1 MAGRV
6 TLARVAQEA
15 GVSPATVSKVV
26 NGRAGVGA
34 ATRLAVEKAVER
46 AGYVAIAERQRPFR
60 GVGEPLVEVLL
71 ESMHHPYN
79 GTFLDGAS
87 GAVEAASA
95 GLVVRLLHAVV
106 DDDAL
111 AWAQKLA
118 RAGRVGVI
126 EVTAKYSKARAEAL
140 RAVGLPL
147 VLVDPLDE
155 PRTSVYNIGATNWAG
170 GVEATRHLVEL
181 GHRRIAYIGGPP
193 QIACNI
199 ARQHGYMAA
208 LHQADIAF
216 DPGLVLHGSFTFK
229 HGFDAAT
236 QFLSRRPRPTAIFA
250 ACDLAALGVLEAAR
264 RLRISVPEQLSLVGF
279 DNTGIAAS
287 SAPPLTTV
295 HQPILQIGEAAVRTL
310 FRLASGDP
318 APKRIELATHLV
330 IRSSTAPLSAAP

>member
-15 GVSPATVSKVV
+15 GVSPATVSKVL

-34 ATRLAVEKAVER
+34 ATRIAVEAAVER
-46 AGYVAIAERQRPFR
+46 AGYVGISERQRPFR
-60 GVGEPLVEVLL
+60 GKGEPLVEVLV
-71 ESMHHPYN
+71 ESLSHPYN
-79 GTFLDGAS
+79 GTFLDGTAT
-87 GAVEAASA
+87 AAESA
-95 GLVVRLLHAVV
+95 GAEMVVRKVGSVA

-111 AWAQKLA
+111 GWAQNLA
-118 RAGRVGVI
+118 RAGRIGVI
-126 EVTAKYSKARAEAL
+126 EVTAFYSRARADAL

-170 GVEATRHLVEL
+170 GVEATRHLIEL
-181 GHRRIAYIGGPP
+181 GHQRIAYIGGPAM
-193 QIACNI
+193 IACNI

-208 LHQADIAF
+208 LHQAGITY
-216 DPGLVLHGSFTFK
+216 DPALVLHDSFTFE
-229 HGFDAAT
+229 HGLNAAT
-236 QFLSRRPRPTAIFA
+236 VFLSRRTRPTAIFA
-250 ACDLAALGVLEAAR
+250 GSDLAALGVLEAAR
-264 RLRISVPEQLSLVGF
+264 RMRISVPEELSIVGF

-310 FRLASGDP
+310 FRLASGEA

-330 IRSSTAPLSAAP
+330 VRSSTAKAP

>member
-15 GVSPATVSKVV
+15 GVSPATVSKVL

-34 ATRLAVEKAVER
+34 ATRLAVEAAVER
-46 AGYVAIAERQRPFR
+46 AGYVGIAERQRPFR
-60 GVGEPLVEVLL
+60 GTGEPLVEVLV
-71 ESMHHPYN
+71 ESLHHPYN
-79 GTFLDGAS
+79 SVLLEGAADAS
-87 GAVEAASA
+87 EAAGA
-95 GLVVRLLHAVV
+95 GLVVRLLGAVF
-106 DDDAL
+106 DDNAL

-118 RAGRVGVI
+118 RAGRIGVI
-126 EVTAKYSKARAEAL
+126 EVTAHYSKARADAL
-140 RAVGLPL
+140 RTVGLPL

-155 PRTSVYNIGATNWAG
+155 PRTSVYNIGAMNWSG
-170 GVEATRHLVEL
+170 GVEATRHLLEL
-181 GHRRIAYIGGPP
+181 DHRRIAYIGGPP
-193 QIACNI
+193 LVACNI

-216 DPGLVLHGSFTFK
+216 DPSLVLNDGFTFE
-229 HGFDAAT
+229 HGLDTAM
-236 QFLSRRPRPTAIFA
+236 QFLSRRQRPTAIFA
-250 ACDLAALGVLEAAR
+250 GSDLTALGVLEAAR

-279 DNTGIAAS
+279 DDTGVAAS

-310 FRLASGDP
+310 FRLASGDA

-330 IRSSTAPLSAAP
+330 VRSSTAPAPSS

>member
-6 TLARVAQEA
+6 TLAKVAQEA

-34 ATRLAVEKAVER
+34 ATRLAVEQAVER

-60 GVGEPLVEVLL
+60 GAGEPLVEVLV

-79 GTFLDGAS
+79 GTFLDGAAQATES
-87 GAVEAASA
+87 AGA
-95 GLVVRLLHAVV
+95 GLVVRRLDAVV

-126 EVTAKYSKARAEAL
+126 EVTARYSKARADAL
-140 RAVGLPL
+140 RIVGLPL

-170 GVEATRHLVEL
+170 GVEATRHLLEL

-193 QIACNI
+193 SIACNI

-208 LHQADIAF
+208 LHQADVAY
-216 DPGLVLHGSFTFK
+216 DPSLVLHGSFTFE
-229 HGFDAAT
+229 HGLDAAM
-236 QFLSRRPRPTAIFA
+236 QFLSRRQRPTAIFA
-250 ACDLAALGVLEAAR
+250 ASDLAALGALEAAR
-264 RLRISVPEQLSLVGF
+264 RLRISVPDQLSLVGF
-279 DNTGIAAS
+279 DNTGVAAS

-295 HQPILQIGEAAVRTL
+295 HQPILQIGEAAVVTL
-310 FRLASGDP
+310 IRLASGDQ
-318 APKRIELATHLV
+318 APKRIELATNLV
-330 IRSSTAPLSAAP
+330 VRASTAAVPG

>member
-1 MAGRV
+1 VAGRV

-34 ATRLAVEKAVER
+34 ATRMAVEAAVEKS
-46 AGYVAIAERQRPFR
+46 GYVAIAERQRPFR
-60 GVGEPLVEVLL
+60 GAGEPLVEVLV
-71 ESMHHPYN
+71 EVFQHPYN
-79 GTFLDGAS
+79 ATLLDGAS
-87 GAVEAASA
+87 QATEEAGA
-95 GLVVRLLHAVV
+95 GLVVRLLTAVV
-106 DDDAL
+106 DEDAL

-126 EVTAKYSKARAEAL
+126 EVTARYSKARADAL
-140 RAVGLPL
+140 RTVGLPL

-170 GVEATRHLVEL
+170 GVEATRHLLEL
-181 GHRRIAYIGGPP
+181 GHRRIAYVGGPP
-193 QIACNI
+193 TIACNI

-208 LHQADIAF
+208 LHQAEVAF
-216 DPGLVLHGSFTFK
+216 DPSLVLHGSFTFE
-229 HGFDAAT
+229 HGLDAAM
-236 QFLSRRPRPTAIFA
+236 QFLSRRQRPTAIFA
-250 ACDLAALGVLEAAR
+250 GSDLAALGVLEAAR
-264 RLRISVPEQLSLVGF
+264 RLHISVPEQLSVVGF
-279 DNTGIAAS
+279 DNTGVAAS

-310 FRLASGDP
+310 FRLASGDA

-330 IRSSTAPLSAAP
+330 VRASTAPVPSS